1 MCEFCVFFADIPFFQ
16 AHGEVD
22 TILPLHHGVSTS
34 KILKQFLQQHEV
46 SASFV
51 DWLMGKPPFL

>member
-22 TILPLHHGVSTS
+22 TIHPLHHGVSTS
-34 KILKQFLQQHEV
+34 KILKQFLKQHEV

-51 DWLMGKPPFL
+51 D